1 MARDLCP
8 EAKADLS
15 RLRRVTRRKADAEAE
30 TIALFERLRT
40 YDPAPSFTA
49 IGEAAGM
56 SDVGVLNALK
66 RAGKR

>member
-1 MARDLCP
+1 MARDLSA

-30 TIALFERLRT
+30 TIALFERLRN
-40 YDPAPSFTA
+40 YDPAPSFTT

-56 SDVGVLNALK
+56 SDVGVINALR